1 MKLFKK
7 LICATAVALSTAGAA
22 NAGPVL
28 NNWVFNPTGGG
39 FANGQ
44 VINEYLDVNGNA
56 FIQLNAT
63 GTDGSFSFRE
73 TAVYNI
79 RQADSNGQSFSSRFP
94 GGNITATFEAVG
106 TGTLGGAFEFTGGT
120 IRMYQNPTNRY
131 ASTDG
136 YYGANLGEMIAEF
149 NVLAGGGGMV
159 NANGSP
165 VNNGQVSVF
174 ASAEPGKLDPG
185 YFFRGNGDDL
195 SEESILSFAFTNAN
209 TIGRPSARQVSE
221 IVCEFAGFTGNGCN
235 GSTYRNR
242 NNEYFFI
249 GGNGQFK
256 LAEADAEVPEPGS
269 LALFAVAMLGAG
281 VAVRRRNNKA

>member
-1 MKLFKK
+1 MNSFKK

-39 FANGQ
+39 FSGGQ

-56 FIQLNAT
+56 FIQLTAT
-63 GTDGSFSFRE
+63 GTDSFSFRE
-73 TAVYNI
+73 TAVFNI
-79 RQADSNGQSFSSRFP
+79 SQADSNGKLFPVTYP
-94 GGNITATFEAVG
+94 GGNITATFVAEG
-106 TGTLGGAFEFTGGT
+106 TGTFGGAFTFTGGT
-120 IRMYQNPTNRY
+120 IRMYQNPTGGQY
-131 ASTDG
+131 ATSAG
-136 YYGANLGEMIAEF
+136 YYGANLGNVIAEF
-149 NVLAGGGGMV
+149 NVLAGGGGLV

-174 ASAEPGKLDPG
+174 ASAAPGMLDSG
-185 YFFRGNGDDL
+185 YFFRANGADL

-209 TIGRPSARQVSE
+209 TVGRPNTTQVNE
-221 IVCEFAGFTGNGCN
+221 IVCEFAGFTAAGCTRA
-235 GSTYRNR
+235 SYRNS
-242 NNEYFFI
+242 NGQYFFI

-256 LAEADAEVPEPGS
+256 LAEEDAQVPEPGS

-281 VAVRRRNNKA
+281 AAVRRRNKKA

>member
-63 GTDGSFSFRE
+63 GNGSFSFRE
-73 TAVYNI
+73 TAVFNI
-79 RQADSNGQSFSSRFP
+79 GQADSNGQSFNKRFP

-106 TGTLGGAFEFTGGT
+106 TGTFGGAFEFTGGT
-120 IRMYQNPTNRY
+120 IRMYQNPTDRQY
-131 ASTDG
+131 ASTAG
-136 YYGANLGEMIAEF
+136 HYGADLGNMIAEF
-149 NVLAGGGGMV
+149 NVLAGGGGQV
-159 NANGSP
+159 SANGSP

-174 ASAEPGKLDPG
+174 ASAQPGMLDPG

-195 SEESILSFAFTNAN
+195 SQESILSFAFTNAN
-209 TIGRPSARQVSE
+209 TIGRPNTRQVSE
-221 IVCEFAGFTGNGCN
+221 IICEFAGFTGAGCN
-235 GSTYRNR
+235 GGTYRNR